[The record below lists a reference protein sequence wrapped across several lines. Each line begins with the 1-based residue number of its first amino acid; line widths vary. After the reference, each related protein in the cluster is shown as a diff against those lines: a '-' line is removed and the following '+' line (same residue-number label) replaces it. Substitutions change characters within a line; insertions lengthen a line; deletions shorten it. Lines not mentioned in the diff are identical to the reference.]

1 MEDKE
6 RCVRRLSGIVLT
18 TCATIVVIVAL
29 AISGLRLALP
39 QLHRFQDQLV
49 SKIES
54 LTGVPIELD
63 QISGSW
69 KTFGPTLELK
79 DLSVTLPDASVK
91 AERVTLALDVWQSLL
106 HFRWQFR
113 DLTFYNLDLDTNATF
128 GGNSQDSKGFEAN
141 RISDIFLKQVDHFDL
156 RDSHISF
163 LTPSGPRAEISIPQ
177 LTWLNTHNRHRA
189 EGLVSLSSFT
199 GQ

>member
-1 MEDKE
+1 M
-6 RCVRRLSGIVLT
+6 RRLPGILLT
-18 TCATIVVIVAL
+18 TCATIIVIVAL

-54 LTGVPIELD
+54 VTGVPIELD

-79 DLSVTLPDASVK
+79 NLSVTLPDTSVK

-106 HFRWQFR
+106 HFRGSS
-113 DLTFYNLDLDTNATF
+113 AT
-128 GGNSQDSKGFEAN
+128 
-141 RISDIFLKQVDHFDL
+141 
-156 RDSHISF
+156 
-163 LTPSGPRAEISIPQ
+163 
-177 LTWLNTHNRHRA
+177 
-189 EGLVSLSSFT
+189 
-199 GQ
+199 

>member
-1 MEDKE
+1 L
-6 RCVRRLSGIVLT
+6 RRLPGILLT
-18 TCATIVVIVAL
+18 TCATIIVIVAL

-79 DLSVTLPDASVK
+79 NLSVTLPDTSVK

-128 GGNSQDSKGFEAN
+128 RSGNLRRQTGKSAN
-141 RISDIFLKQVDHFDL
+141 RAALQ
-156 RDSHISF
+156 
-163 LTPSGPRAEISIPQ
+163 PRAVRR
-177 LTWLNTHNRHRA
+177 RHDVITRPA
-189 EGLVSLSSFT
+189 
-199 GQ
+199 